1 MILKNYKRD
10 AISWAFYDWANSAFA
25 TTVMAG
31 FFPIFFKSYWASDL
45 SDLESTAMVGYANSL
60 SGLIVVLLAP
70 ILGAYADI
78 GTKRKKLLISFA
90 SLGVFC
96 TASFYF
102 IPQGDWMLAA
112 LFYALAAVGFSGGN
126 VFYDSLIVSVSTNET
141 RNRVSALGYSLGYL
155 GGGLLFLVNVI
166 MFLNPNYFGIETQS
180 NAVLLSFLM
189 VAVWWALFSI
199 PLVRNVK
206 ESVSEHNDPPFLQA
220 ISQSFSDVYQT
231 LIEVKKYKNVA
242 IFLLAYWFYM
252 DGIDT
257 IVRMA
262 TAYGSDIGL
271 ETSSMI
277 TALILTQFVG
287 FPSTLIFGYFAERI
301 GFKKILSIGI
311 LIYILISVF
320 ASRITTATEFY
331 IMAIVVGLVMGGI
344 QAVSRAYFSSI
355 IPKNKEAQFFGF
367 YNLVGKSAVVAGP
380 ALLAW
385 ISMIFNTPRAGI
397 LGLLILFIPGLLLLW
412 MVPNH
417 EKSQ

>member
-1 MILKNYKRD
+1 MIFKKYKKD
-10 AISWAFYDWANSAFA
+10 AISWALYDWANSAFA

-31 FFPIFFKSYWASDL
+31 FFPIFYKTYWASDL
-45 SDLESTAMVGYANSL
+45 SNLESTAMVGYANSL

-78 GTKRKKLLISFA
+78 GTKRKKLLLLFA
-90 SLGVFC
+90 SLGILC

-102 IPQGDWMLAA
+102 IPQGEWMLAA
-112 LFYALAAVGFSGGN
+112 LLYAIAAVGFSGGN
-126 VFYDSLIVSVSTNET
+126 VFYDSLIVSVSDNEN

-155 GGGLLFLVNVI
+155 GGGLLFLINVI
-166 MFLNPNYFGIETQS
+166 MFLNPQLFGIENQS
-180 NAVLLSFLM
+180 NAVLLSFFM
-189 VAVWWALFSI
+189 VAVWWAFFSV
-199 PLVRNVK
+199 PLLRNVK
-206 ESVSEHNDPPFLQA
+206 EQDSERGNPRFIQA
-220 ISQSFSDVYQT
+220 LKQSFNEVYQT
-231 LIEVKKYKNVA
+231 LSEVRKYKNVA

-262 TAYGSDIGL
+262 TAYGTDIGL
-271 ETSSMI
+271 EASSMI

-287 FPSTLIFGYFAERI
+287 FPSTLIFGYFADRL
-301 GFKKILSIGI
+301 GFKKILTIGI
-311 LIYILISVF
+311 LIYILISIF
-320 ASRITTATEFY
+320 ASRITTAAEFY
-331 IMAIVVGLVMGGI
+331 AMAIIVGLVMGGV

-355 IPKNKEAQFFGF
+355 IPKDKEAQFFGF

-397 LGLLILFIPGLLLLW
+397 LGLLVLFIPGLIFLW
-412 MVPNH
+412 MIPKETN
-417 EKSQ
+417 S

>member
-1 MILKNYKRD
+1 MIFKKYKKD
-10 AISWAFYDWANSAFA
+10 AISWALYDWANSAFA

-31 FFPIFFKSYWASDL
+31 FFPIFYKSYWAIDL
-45 SDLESTAMVGYANSL
+45 SNLESTAMVGYANSL

-78 GTKRKKLLISFA
+78 GTKRKKLLLLFA
-90 SLGVFC
+90 SLGILC

-102 IPQGDWMLAA
+102 IPQGEWMLAA
-112 LFYALAAVGFSGGN
+112 LLYAIAAVGFSGGN
-126 VFYDSLIVSVSTNET
+126 VFYDSLIVSVSDNEN

-155 GGGLLFLVNVI
+155 GGGLLFLINVI
-166 MFLNPNYFGIETQS
+166 MFLNPQLFGIESQS
-180 NAVLLSFLM
+180 NAVLLSFFM
-189 VAVWWALFSI
+189 VAVWWAFFSV
-199 PLVRNVK
+199 PLLRNVK
-206 ESVSEHNDPPFLQA
+206 EQDSVRENPRFFQA
-220 ISQSFSDVYQT
+220 LKQSFNEVYQT
-231 LIEVKKYKNVA
+231 LTEVRKYKNVA

-262 TAYGSDIGL
+262 TAYGTDIGL
-271 ETSSMI
+271 EASSMI

-287 FPSTLIFGYFAERI
+287 FPSTLIFGYFADRL
-301 GFKKILSIGI
+301 GFKKILTIGI
-311 LIYILISVF
+311 LIYILISIF
-320 ASRITTATEFY
+320 ASRITTAAEFY
-331 IMAIVVGLVMGGI
+331 AMAIVVGLVMGGV

-355 IPKNKEAQFFGF
+355 IPKDKEAQFFGF

-397 LGLLILFIPGLLLLW
+397 LGLLVLFIPGLILLW
-412 MVPNH
+412 MIPK
-417 EKSQ
+417 ETKS

>member
-1 MILKNYKRD
+1 MIFKKYKKD
-10 AISWAFYDWANSAFA
+10 AISWALYDWANSAFA

-31 FFPIFFKSYWASDL
+31 FFPIFYKSYWASDL
-45 SDLESTAMVGYANSL
+45 SNLESTAMVGYANSL

-78 GTKRKKLLISFA
+78 GTKRKKLLLLFA
-90 SLGVFC
+90 SLGILC

-102 IPQGDWMLAA
+102 IPQGEWMLAA
-112 LFYALAAVGFSGGN
+112 LLYAIAAVGFSGGN
-126 VFYDSLIVSVSTNET
+126 VFYDSLIVSVSDNEN

-155 GGGLLFLVNVI
+155 GGGLLFLINVI
-166 MFLNPNYFGIETQS
+166 MFLNPQLFGIESQS
-180 NAVLLSFLM
+180 NAVLLSFFM
-189 VAVWWALFSI
+189 VAVWWAFFSV
-199 PLVRNVK
+199 PLLRNVK
-206 ESVSEHNDPPFLQA
+206 EQESERENPRFFQA
-220 ISQSFSDVYQT
+220 LKQSFNEVYQT
-231 LIEVKKYKNVA
+231 LSEVRKYKNVA

-262 TAYGSDIGL
+262 TAYGTDIGL
-271 ETSSMI
+271 EASSMI

-287 FPSTLIFGYFAERI
+287 FPSTLIFGYFADRL
-301 GFKKILSIGI
+301 GFKKILTIGI
-311 LIYILISVF
+311 LIYILISIF
-320 ASRITTATEFY
+320 ASRITTAAEFY
-331 IMAIVVGLVMGGI
+331 AMAIVVGLVMGGV

-355 IPKNKEAQFFGF
+355 IPKDKEAQFFGF

-397 LGLLILFIPGLLLLW
+397 LGLLVLFIPGLILLW
-412 MVPNH
+412 MIPKETN
-417 EKSQ
+417 S

>member
-1 MILKNYKRD
+1 MIFKKYKKD
-10 AISWAFYDWANSAFA
+10 AISWALYDWANSAFA

-31 FFPIFFKSYWASDL
+31 FFPIFYKSYWAIDL
-45 SDLESTAMVGYANSL
+45 SNLESTAMVGYANSL

-78 GTKRKKLLISFA
+78 GTKRKKLLLLFA
-90 SLGVFC
+90 SLGILC

-102 IPQGDWMLAA
+102 IPQGEWMLAA
-112 LFYALAAVGFSGGN
+112 LLYAIAAVGFSGGN
-126 VFYDSLIVSVSTNET
+126 VFYDSLIVSVSDNEN

-155 GGGLLFLVNVI
+155 GGGLLFLINVI
-166 MFLNPNYFGIETQS
+166 MFLNPQLFGIESQS
-180 NAVLLSFLM
+180 NAVLLSFFM
-189 VAVWWALFSI
+189 VAVWWAFFSV
-199 PLVRNVK
+199 PLLRNVK
-206 ESVSEHNDPPFLQA
+206 EQDSDRENPRFIQA
-220 ISQSFSDVYQT
+220 LKLSFNEVYQT
-231 LIEVKKYKNVA
+231 LSEVRKYKNVA

-262 TAYGSDIGL
+262 TAYGTDIGL
-271 ETSSMI
+271 EASSMI

-287 FPSTLIFGYFAERI
+287 FPSTLIFGYFADRL
-301 GFKKILSIGI
+301 GFKKILTIGI
-311 LIYILISVF
+311 LIYILISIF
-320 ASRITTATEFY
+320 ASRITTAAEFY
-331 IMAIVVGLVMGGI
+331 AMAIVVGLVMGGI

-355 IPKNKEAQFFGF
+355 IPKDKEAQFFGF

-397 LGLLILFIPGLLLLW
+397 LGLLVLFIPGLILLW
-412 MVPNH
+412 MIPKETN
-417 EKSQ
+417 S

>member
-1 MILKNYKRD
+1 MIFKKYKKD
-10 AISWAFYDWANSAFA
+10 AISWALYDWANSAFA

-31 FFPIFFKSYWASDL
+31 FFPIFYKSYWASDL
-45 SDLESTAMVGYANSL
+45 SNLESTAMVGYANSL

-78 GTKRKKLLISFA
+78 GTKRKKLLLLFA
-90 SLGVFC
+90 SLGILC

-102 IPQGDWMLAA
+102 IPQGEWMLAA
-112 LFYALAAVGFSGGN
+112 ILYAIAAVGFSGGN
-126 VFYDSLIVSVSTNET
+126 VFYDSLIVSVSDNEN

-155 GGGLLFLVNVI
+155 GGGLLFLINVI
-166 MFLNPNYFGIETQS
+166 MFLNPQLFGIESQS
-180 NAVLLSFLM
+180 NAVLLSFFM
-189 VAVWWALFSI
+189 VAVWWAFFSV
-199 PLVRNVK
+199 PLLRNVK
-206 ESVSEHNDPPFLQA
+206 EEDSERENPRFIQA
-220 ISQSFSDVYQT
+220 LKQSFNEVYQT
-231 LIEVKKYKNVA
+231 LSEVRKYKNVA

-262 TAYGSDIGL
+262 TAYGTDIGL
-271 ETSSMI
+271 DATSMI

-287 FPSTLIFGYFAERI
+287 FPSTLIFGYFADRL
-301 GFKKILSIGI
+301 GFKKILTIGI
-311 LIYILISVF
+311 LIYILISIF
-320 ASRITTATEFY
+320 ASRITTAAEFY
-331 IMAIVVGLVMGGI
+331 AMAIVVGLVMGGV

-355 IPKNKEAQFFGF
+355 IPKDKEAQFFGF

-397 LGLLILFIPGLLLLW
+397 LGLLVLFIPGLILLW
-412 MVPNH
+412 MIPKETN
-417 EKSQ
+417 S

>member
-1 MILKNYKRD
+1 MIFKKYKKD
-10 AISWAFYDWANSAFA
+10 AISWALYDWANSAFA

-31 FFPIFFKSYWASDL
+31 FFPIFYKSYWASDL
-45 SDLESTAMVGYANSL
+45 SNLESTAMVGYANSL

-78 GTKRKKLLISFA
+78 GTKRKKLLLLFA
-90 SLGVFC
+90 SLGILC

-102 IPQGDWMLAA
+102 IPQGEWMLAA
-112 LFYALAAVGFSGGN
+112 LLYAIAAVGFSGGN
-126 VFYDSLIVSVSTNET
+126 VFYDSLIVSVSDNEN

-155 GGGLLFLVNVI
+155 GGGLLFLINVI
-166 MFLNPNYFGIETQS
+166 MFLNPQLFGIESQS
-180 NAVLLSFLM
+180 NAVLLSFFM
-189 VAVWWALFSI
+189 VAVWWAFFSI
-199 PLVRNVK
+199 PLLRNVK
-206 ESVSEHNDPPFLQA
+206 EQESERENPRFFQA
-220 ISQSFSDVYQT
+220 LKQSFNEVYQT
-231 LIEVKKYKNVA
+231 LSEVRKYKNVA

-262 TAYGSDIGL
+262 TAYGTDIGL
-271 ETSSMI
+271 EASSMI

-287 FPSTLIFGYFAERI
+287 FPSTLIFGYFSDRL
-301 GFKKILSIGI
+301 GFKKILTIGI
-311 LIYILISVF
+311 LIYILISIF
-320 ASRITTATEFY
+320 ASRITTAAEFY
-331 IMAIVVGLVMGGI
+331 AMAIIVGLVMGGV

-355 IPKNKEAQFFGF
+355 IPKDKEAQFFGF

-397 LGLLILFIPGLLLLW
+397 LGLLVLFIPGLILLW
-412 MVPNH
+412 MIPKETN
-417 EKSQ
+417 S

>member
-1 MILKNYKRD
+1 MVFKKYKKD
-10 AISWAFYDWANSAFA
+10 AISWALYDWANSAFA

-31 FFPIFFKSYWASDL
+31 FFPIFYKSYWASDL
-45 SDLESTAMVGYANSL
+45 SNLESTAMVGYANSL

-78 GTKRKKLLISFA
+78 GTKRKKLLLLFA
-90 SLGVFC
+90 SLGILC

-102 IPQGDWMLAA
+102 IPQGEWMLAA
-112 LFYALAAVGFSGGN
+112 LLYAIAAVGFSGGN
-126 VFYDSLIVSVSTNET
+126 VFYDSLIVSVSDNEN

-166 MFLNPNYFGIETQS
+166 MFLNPQLFGIESQS
-180 NAVLLSFLM
+180 NAVLLSFFM
-189 VAVWWALFSI
+189 VAVWWAFFSV
-199 PLVRNVK
+199 PLLRNVK
-206 ESVSEHNDPPFLQA
+206 EQDSERGNLRFIQA
-220 ISQSFSDVYQT
+220 LKQSFNEVYQT
-231 LIEVKKYKNVA
+231 LSEVRKYKNVA

-262 TAYGSDIGL
+262 TAYGTDIGL
-271 ETSSMI
+271 EASSMI

-287 FPSTLIFGYFAERI
+287 FPSTLIFGYFADRL
-301 GFKKILSIGI
+301 GFKKILTIGI
-311 LIYILISVF
+311 LIYILISIF
-320 ASRITTATEFY
+320 ASRITAAAEFY
-331 IMAIVVGLVMGGI
+331 AMAIVVGLVMGGV

-355 IPKNKEAQFFGF
+355 IPKDKEAQFFGF

-397 LGLLILFIPGLLLLW
+397 LGLLVLFIPGLILLW
-412 MVPNH
+412 MIPKETN
-417 EKSQ
+417 S

>member
-1 MILKNYKRD
+1 MIFKKYKKD
-10 AISWAFYDWANSAFA
+10 AISWALYDWANSAFA

-31 FFPIFFKSYWASDL
+31 FFPIFYKSYWASDL
-45 SDLESTAMVGYANSL
+45 SNLESTAMVGYANSL

-78 GTKRKKLLISFA
+78 GTKRKKLLLLFA
-90 SLGVFC
+90 SLGILC

-102 IPQGDWMLAA
+102 IPQGEWMLAA
-112 LFYALAAVGFSGGN
+112 LLYAIAAVGFSGGN
-126 VFYDSLIVSVSTNET
+126 VFYDSLIVSVSDNEN

-155 GGGLLFLVNVI
+155 GGGLLFLINVI
-166 MFLNPNYFGIETQS
+166 MFLNPQLFGIESQS
-180 NAVLLSFLM
+180 NAVLLSFFM
-189 VAVWWALFSI
+189 VAVWWAFFSI
-199 PLVRNVK
+199 PLLRNVK
-206 ESVSEHNDPPFLQA
+206 EQESERENPRFFQA
-220 ISQSFSDVYQT
+220 LKQSFNEVYQT
-231 LIEVKKYKNVA
+231 LTEVRKYKNVA

-262 TAYGSDIGL
+262 TAYGTDIGL
-271 ETSSMI
+271 EASSMI

-287 FPSTLIFGYFAERI
+287 FPSTLIFGYFADRL
-301 GFKKILSIGI
+301 GFKKILTIGI
-311 LIYILISVF
+311 LIYILISIF

-331 IMAIVVGLVMGGI
+331 AMAIVVGLVMGGV

-355 IPKNKEAQFFGF
+355 IPKDKEAQFFGF

-397 LGLLILFIPGLLLLW
+397 LGLLVLFIPGLILLW
-412 MVPNH
+412 MIPK
-417 EKSQ
+417 ETKS

>member
-1 MILKNYKRD
+1 MIFKKYKKD
-10 AISWAFYDWANSAFA
+10 AISWALYDWANSAFA

-31 FFPIFFKSYWASDL
+31 FFPIFYKSYWASDL
-45 SDLESTAMVGYANSL
+45 SNLESTAMVGYANSL

-78 GTKRKKLLISFA
+78 GTKRKKLLLLFA
-90 SLGVFC
+90 SLGILC

-102 IPQGDWMLAA
+102 IPQGEWMLAA
-112 LFYALAAVGFSGGN
+112 LLYAIAAVGFSGGN
-126 VFYDSLIVSVSTNET
+126 VFYDSLIVSVSDNEN

-155 GGGLLFLVNVI
+155 GGGLLFLINVI
-166 MFLNPNYFGIETQS
+166 MFLNPQLFGIESQS
-180 NAVLLSFLM
+180 NAVLLSFFM
-189 VAVWWALFSI
+189 VAVWWAFFSV
-199 PLVRNVK
+199 PLLRNVK
-206 ESVSEHNDPPFLQA
+206 EQDSERENPRFFQA
-220 ISQSFSDVYQT
+220 LKQSFNEVYQT
-231 LIEVKKYKNVA
+231 LTEVRKYKNVA

-262 TAYGSDIGL
+262 TAYGTDIGL
-271 ETSSMI
+271 EASSMI

-287 FPSTLIFGYFAERI
+287 FPSTLIFGYFADRL
-301 GFKKILSIGI
+301 GFKKILTIGI
-311 LIYILISVF
+311 LIYILISIF

-331 IMAIVVGLVMGGI
+331 AMAIVVGLVMGGV

-355 IPKNKEAQFFGF
+355 IPKDKEAQFFGF

-397 LGLLILFIPGLLLLW
+397 LGLLVLFIPGLILLW
-412 MVPNH
+412 MIPKETN
-417 EKSQ
+417 S

>member
-1 MILKNYKRD
+1 MIFKKYKKD
-10 AISWAFYDWANSAFA
+10 AISWALYDWANSAFA

-31 FFPIFFKSYWASDL
+31 FFPIFYKSYWASDL
-45 SDLESTAMVGYANSL
+45 SNLESTAMVGYANSL

-78 GTKRKKLLISFA
+78 GTKRKKLLLLFA
-90 SLGVFC
+90 SLGILC

-102 IPQGDWMLAA
+102 IPQGEWMLAA
-112 LFYALAAVGFSGGN
+112 LLYAIAAVGFSGGN
-126 VFYDSLIVSVSTNET
+126 VFYDSLIVSVSDNEN

-155 GGGLLFLVNVI
+155 GGGLLFLINVI
-166 MFLNPNYFGIETQS
+166 MFLNPQLFGIESQS
-180 NAVLLSFLM
+180 NAVLLSFFM
-189 VAVWWALFSI
+189 VSVWWALFSV
-199 PLVRNVK
+199 PLLRNVK
-206 ESVSEHNDPPFLQA
+206 EQDSQRGNPRFIQA
-220 ISQSFSDVYQT
+220 LKQSFNEVYQT
-231 LIEVKKYKNVA
+231 LSEVRKYKNVA

-262 TAYGSDIGL
+262 TAYGTDIGL
-271 ETSSMI
+271 EASSMI

-287 FPSTLIFGYFAERI
+287 FPSTLIFGYFADRL
-301 GFKKILSIGI
+301 GFKKILTIGI
-311 LIYILISVF
+311 LIYILISIF
-320 ASRITTATEFY
+320 ASRITTAAEFY
-331 IMAIVVGLVMGGI
+331 AMAIVVGLVMGGV

-355 IPKNKEAQFFGF
+355 IPQDKEAQFFGF

-397 LGLLILFIPGLLLLW
+397 LGLLVLFIPGLILLW
-412 MVPNH
+412 MIPKETN
-417 EKSQ
+417 S

>member
-1 MILKNYKRD
+1 MIFKKYKKD
-10 AISWAFYDWANSAFA
+10 AISWALYDWANSAFA

-31 FFPIFFKSYWASDL
+31 FFPIFYKSYWASDL
-45 SDLESTAMVGYANSL
+45 SNLESTAMVGYANSL

-78 GTKRKKLLISFA
+78 GTKRKKLLLLFA
-90 SLGVFC
+90 SLGILC

-102 IPQGDWMLAA
+102 IPQGEWMLAA
-112 LFYALAAVGFSGGN
+112 LLYAIAAVGFSGGN
-126 VFYDSLIVSVSTNET
+126 VFYDSLIVSVSDNEN

-155 GGGLLFLVNVI
+155 GGGLLFLINVI
-166 MFLNPNYFGIETQS
+166 MFLNPQLFGIESQS
-180 NAVLLSFLM
+180 NAVLLSFFM
-189 VAVWWALFSI
+189 VAVWWAFFSI
-199 PLVRNVK
+199 PLLRNVK
-206 ESVSEHNDPPFLQA
+206 EQESERENPRFFQA
-220 ISQSFSDVYQT
+220 LKQSFNEVYQT
-231 LIEVKKYKNVA
+231 LTEVRKYKNVA

-262 TAYGSDIGL
+262 TAYGTDIGL
-271 ETSSMI
+271 EASSMI

-287 FPSTLIFGYFAERI
+287 FPSTLIFGYFADRL
-301 GFKKILSIGI
+301 GFKKILTIGI
-311 LIYILISVF
+311 LIYILISIF

-331 IMAIVVGLVMGGI
+331 AMAIVVGLVIGGV

-355 IPKNKEAQFFGF
+355 IPKDKEAQFFGF

-397 LGLLILFIPGLLLLW
+397 LGLLVLFIPGLILLW
-412 MVPNH
+412 MIPKETN
-417 EKSQ
+417 S

>member
-1 MILKNYKRD
+1 MIFKKYKKD
-10 AISWAFYDWANSAFA
+10 AISWALYDWANSAFA

-31 FFPIFFKSYWASDL
+31 FFPIFYKSYWASDL
-45 SDLESTAMVGYANSL
+45 SNLESTAMVGYANSL

-78 GTKRKKLLISFA
+78 GTKRKKLLLLFA
-90 SLGVFC
+90 SLGILC

-102 IPQGDWMLAA
+102 IPQGEWMLAA
-112 LFYALAAVGFSGGN
+112 VLYAIAAVGFSGGN
-126 VFYDSLIVSVSTNET
+126 VFYDSLIVSVSDNEN

-155 GGGLLFLVNVI
+155 GGGLLFLINVI
-166 MFLNPNYFGIETQS
+166 MFLNPQLFGIESQS
-180 NAVLLSFLM
+180 NAVLLSFFM
-189 VAVWWALFSI
+189 VAVWWAFFSV
-199 PLVRNVK
+199 PLLRNVK
-206 ESVSEHNDPPFLQA
+206 EEDSERENPRFVQA
-220 ISQSFSDVYQT
+220 LKQSFNEVYQT
-231 LIEVKKYKNVA
+231 LSEVRKYKNVA

-262 TAYGSDIGL
+262 TAYGTDIGL
-271 ETSSMI
+271 DAASMI

-287 FPSTLIFGYFAERI
+287 FPSTLIFGYFADRL
-301 GFKKILSIGI
+301 GFKKILTIGI
-311 LIYILISVF
+311 LIYILISIF
-320 ASRITTATEFY
+320 ASRITTAAEFY
-331 IMAIVVGLVMGGI
+331 AMAIVVGLVMGGV

-355 IPKNKEAQFFGF
+355 IPKDKEAQFFGF

-397 LGLLILFIPGLLLLW
+397 LGLLVLFIPGLILLW
-412 MVPNH
+412 MIPKETN
-417 EKSQ
+417 S

>member
-1 MILKNYKRD
+1 MIFKKYKKD
-10 AISWAFYDWANSAFA
+10 AISWALYDWANSAFA

-31 FFPIFFKSYWASDL
+31 FFPIFYKSYWASDL
-45 SDLESTAMVGYANSL
+45 SNLESTAMVGYANSL

-78 GTKRKKLLISFA
+78 GTKRKKLLLLFA
-90 SLGVFC
+90 SLGILC

-102 IPQGDWMLAA
+102 IPQGEWMLAA
-112 LFYALAAVGFSGGN
+112 VLYAIAAVGFSGGN
-126 VFYDSLIVSVSTNET
+126 VFYDSLIVSVSDNEN

-155 GGGLLFLVNVI
+155 GGGLLFLINVI
-166 MFLNPNYFGIETQS
+166 MFLNPQLFGIESQS
-180 NAVLLSFLM
+180 NAVLLSFFM
-189 VAVWWALFSI
+189 VAVWWAFFSV
-199 PLVRNVK
+199 PLLRNVK
-206 ESVSEHNDPPFLQA
+206 EEDSERENPRFIQA
-220 ISQSFSDVYQT
+220 LKQSFNEVYQT
-231 LIEVKKYKNVA
+231 LSEVRKYKNVA

-262 TAYGSDIGL
+262 TAYGTDIGL
-271 ETSSMI
+271 DAASMI

-287 FPSTLIFGYFAERI
+287 FPSTLIFGYFADRL
-301 GFKKILSIGI
+301 GFKKILTIGI
-311 LIYILISVF
+311 LIYILISIF
-320 ASRITTATEFY
+320 ASRITTAAEFY
-331 IMAIVVGLVMGGI
+331 AMAIVVGLVMGGV

-355 IPKNKEAQFFGF
+355 IPKDKEAQFFGF

-397 LGLLILFIPGLLLLW
+397 LGLLVLFIPGLILLW
-412 MVPNH
+412 MIPKETNA
-417 EKSQ
+417 

>member
-1 MILKNYKRD
+1 MIFKTYKKD
-10 AISWAFYDWANSAFA
+10 AISWALYDWANSAFA

-31 FFPIFFKSYWASDL
+31 FFPIFYKSYWASDL
-45 SDLESTAMVGYANSL
+45 SNLESTAMVGYANSL

-78 GTKRKKLLISFA
+78 GTKRKKLLLLFA
-90 SLGVFC
+90 SLGILC

-102 IPQGDWMLAA
+102 IPQGEWMLAA
-112 LFYALAAVGFSGGN
+112 LLYAIAAVGFSGGN
-126 VFYDSLIVSVSTNET
+126 VFYDSLIVSVSDNEN

-155 GGGLLFLVNVI
+155 GGGLLFLINVI
-166 MFLNPNYFGIETQS
+166 MFLNPQLFGIESQS
-180 NAVLLSFLM
+180 NAVLLSFFM
-189 VAVWWALFSI
+189 VAVWWAFFSI
-199 PLVRNVK
+199 PLLRNVK
-206 ESVSEHNDPPFLQA
+206 EQESERENPRFFQA
-220 ISQSFSDVYQT
+220 LKQSFNEVYQT
-231 LIEVKKYKNVA
+231 LTEVRKYKNVA

-262 TAYGSDIGL
+262 TAYGTDIGL
-271 ETSSMI
+271 EASSMI

-287 FPSTLIFGYFAERI
+287 FPSTLIFGYFADRL
-301 GFKKILSIGI
+301 GFKKILTIGI
-311 LIYILISVF
+311 LIYILISIF

-331 IMAIVVGLVMGGI
+331 AMAIVVGLVMGGV

-355 IPKNKEAQFFGF
+355 IPKDKEAQFFGF

-397 LGLLILFIPGLLLLW
+397 LGLLVLFIPGLILLW
-412 MVPNH
+412 MIPKETN
-417 EKSQ
+417 S

>member
-1 MILKNYKRD
+1 MIFKKYKKD
-10 AISWAFYDWANSAFA
+10 AISWALYDWANSAFA

-31 FFPIFFKSYWASDL
+31 FFPIFYKSYWASDL
-45 SDLESTAMVGYANSL
+45 SNLESTAMVGYANSL

-78 GTKRKKLLISFA
+78 GTKRKKLLLLFA
-90 SLGVFC
+90 SLGILC

-102 IPQGDWMLAA
+102 IPQGEWMLAA
-112 LFYALAAVGFSGGN
+112 LLYAIAAVGFSGGN
-126 VFYDSLIVSVSTNET
+126 VFYDSLIVSVSDNEN

-155 GGGLLFLVNVI
+155 GGGLLFLINVI
-166 MFLNPNYFGIETQS
+166 MFLNPQLFGIESQS
-180 NAVLLSFLM
+180 NAVLLSFFM

-199 PLVRNVK
+199 PLLRNVK
-206 ESVSEHNDPPFLQA
+206 EQESERENPRFFQA
-220 ISQSFSDVYQT
+220 LKQSFNEVYQT
-231 LIEVKKYKNVA
+231 LTEVRKYKNVA

-262 TAYGSDIGL
+262 TAYGTDIGL
-271 ETSSMI
+271 EASSMI

-287 FPSTLIFGYFAERI
+287 FPSTLIFGYFADRL
-301 GFKKILSIGI
+301 GFKKILTIGI
-311 LIYILISVF
+311 LIYILISIF
-320 ASRITTATEFY
+320 ASRITTAAEFY
-331 IMAIVVGLVMGGI
+331 AMAIVVGLVMGGV

-355 IPKNKEAQFFGF
+355 IPKDKEAQFFGF

-397 LGLLILFIPGLLLLW
+397 LGLLVLFIPGLILLW
-412 MVPNH
+412 MIPKETN
-417 EKSQ
+417 S

>member
-1 MILKNYKRD
+1 MIFKKYKKD
-10 AISWAFYDWANSAFA
+10 AISWALYDWANSAFA

-31 FFPIFFKSYWASDL
+31 FFPIFYKSYWASDL
-45 SDLESTAMVGYANSL
+45 SNLESTAMVGYANSL

-78 GTKRKKLLISFA
+78 GTKRKKLLLLFA
-90 SLGVFC
+90 SLGILC

-102 IPQGDWMLAA
+102 IPQGEWMLAA
-112 LFYALAAVGFSGGN
+112 LLYAIAAVGFSGGN
-126 VFYDSLIVSVSTNET
+126 VFYDSLIVSVSDNEN

-155 GGGLLFLVNVI
+155 GGGLLFLINVI
-166 MFLNPNYFGIETQS
+166 MFLNPQLFGIESQS
-180 NAVLLSFLM
+180 NAVLLSFFM
-189 VAVWWALFSI
+189 VAVWWAFFSI
-199 PLVRNVK
+199 PLLRNVK
-206 ESVSEHNDPPFLQA
+206 EQESERENPRFFQA
-220 ISQSFSDVYQT
+220 LKQSFNEVYQT
-231 LIEVKKYKNVA
+231 LTEVRKYKNVA

-262 TAYGSDIGL
+262 TAYGTDIGL
-271 ETSSMI
+271 EASSMI

-287 FPSTLIFGYFAERI
+287 FPSTLIFGYFADRL
-301 GFKKILSIGI
+301 GVKKILTIGI
-311 LIYILISVF
+311 LIYILISIF
-320 ASRITTATEFY
+320 ASRITTAAEFY
-331 IMAIVVGLVMGGI
+331 AMAIVVGLVMGGV

-355 IPKNKEAQFFGF
+355 IPKDKEAQFFGF

-397 LGLLILFIPGLLLLW
+397 LGLLVLFIPGLILLW
-412 MVPNH
+412 MIPKETN
-417 EKSQ
+417 S

>member
-1 MILKNYKRD
+1 MIFKKYKKD
-10 AISWAFYDWANSAFA
+10 AISWALYDWANSAFA

-31 FFPIFFKSYWASDL
+31 FFPIFYKSYWASDL
-45 SDLESTAMVGYANSL
+45 SNLESTAMVGYANSL

-78 GTKRKKLLISFA
+78 GTKRKKLLLLFA
-90 SLGVFC
+90 SLGILC

-102 IPQGDWMLAA
+102 IPQGEWMLAA
-112 LFYALAAVGFSGGN
+112 LLYAIAAVGFSGGN
-126 VFYDSLIVSVSTNET
+126 VFYDSLIVSVSDNEN

-155 GGGLLFLVNVI
+155 GGGLLFLINVI
-166 MFLNPNYFGIETQS
+166 MFLNPQLFGIESQS
-180 NAVLLSFLM
+180 NAVLLSFFM
-189 VAVWWALFSI
+189 VAVWWAFFSI
-199 PLVRNVK
+199 PLLRNVK
-206 ESVSEHNDPPFLQA
+206 EQESERENPRFFQA
-220 ISQSFSDVYQT
+220 LKQSFNEVYQT
-231 LIEVKKYKNVA
+231 LSEVRKYKNVA

-262 TAYGSDIGL
+262 TAYGTDIGL
-271 ETSSMI
+271 EASSMI

-287 FPSTLIFGYFAERI
+287 FPSTLIFGYFADRL
-301 GFKKILSIGI
+301 GFKKILTIGI
-311 LIYILISVF
+311 LIYILISIF

-331 IMAIVVGLVMGGI
+331 AMAIVVGLVMGGV

-355 IPKNKEAQFFGF
+355 IPKDKEAQFFGF

-397 LGLLILFIPGLLLLW
+397 LGLLVLFIPGLILLW
-412 MVPNH
+412 MIPKETN
-417 EKSQ
+417 S

>member
-1 MILKNYKRD
+1 MILKKYKKD
-10 AISWAFYDWANSAFA
+10 AISWALYDWANSAFA

-31 FFPIFFKSYWASDL
+31 FFPIFYKSYWASDL
-45 SDLESTAMVGYANSL
+45 SNLESTSMVGYANSL

-78 GTKRKKLLISFA
+78 GTKRKKLLLLFA
-90 SLGVFC
+90 SLGILC

-102 IPQGDWMLAA
+102 IPQGEWMLAA
-112 LFYALAAVGFSGGN
+112 ILYAIAAVGFSGGN
-126 VFYDSLIVSVSTNET
+126 VFYDSLIVSVSDNEN

-155 GGGLLFLVNVI
+155 GGGLLFLINVI
-166 MFLNPNYFGIETQS
+166 MFLNPQLFGIESQS
-180 NAVLLSFLM
+180 NAVLLSFFM
-189 VAVWWALFSI
+189 VAVWWAFFSV
-199 PLVRNVK
+199 PLLRNVK
-206 ESVSEHNDPPFLQA
+206 EEDSERENPRFIQA
-220 ISQSFSDVYQT
+220 LKQSFNEVYQT
-231 LIEVKKYKNVA
+231 ISEVRKYKNVA

-262 TAYGSDIGL
+262 TAYGTDIGL
-271 ETSSMI
+271 DAASMI

-287 FPSTLIFGYFAERI
+287 FPSTLIFGYFADRL
-301 GFKKILSIGI
+301 GFKKILTIGI
-311 LIYILISVF
+311 LIYILISIF
-320 ASRITTATEFY
+320 ASRITTAAEFY
-331 IMAIVVGLVMGGI
+331 AMAIVVGLVMGGV

-355 IPKNKEAQFFGF
+355 IPKDKEAQFFGF

-397 LGLLILFIPGLLLLW
+397 LGLLVLFIPSLILLW
-412 MVPNH
+412 MIPKETN
-417 EKSQ
+417 S

>member
-1 MILKNYKRD
+1 MIFKKYKKD
-10 AISWAFYDWANSAFA
+10 AISWALYDWANSAFA

-31 FFPIFFKSYWASDL
+31 FFPIFYKSYWASDL
-45 SDLESTAMVGYANSL
+45 SNLESTAMVGYANSL

-78 GTKRKKLLISFA
+78 GTKRKKLLVLFA
-90 SLGVFC
+90 SIGILC

-102 IPQGDWMLAA
+102 IPQGEWMLAA
-112 LFYALAAVGFSGGN
+112 LLYAIAAVGFSGGN
-126 VFYDSLIVSVSTNET
+126 VFYDSLIVSVSDNKN

-155 GGGLLFLVNVI
+155 GGGLLFLINVI
-166 MFLNPNYFGIETQS
+166 MFLNPELFGIKSQS
-180 NAVLLSFLM
+180 NAVLLSFFM
-189 VAVWWALFSI
+189 VAVWWAFFSF
-199 PLVRNVK
+199 PLLNNVK
-206 ESVSEHNDPPFLQA
+206 EQDSEGKNPRFTQA
-220 ISQSFSDVYQT
+220 LKQSFNEVYQT
-231 LIEVKKYKNVA
+231 LSEVRKYKNVA

-271 ETSSMI
+271 EASSMI

-287 FPSTLIFGYFAERI
+287 FPSTLIFGYFADKL
-301 GFKKILSIGI
+301 GFKKILTIGI
-311 LIYILISVF
+311 LIYILISIF
-320 ASRITTATEFY
+320 ASRITTAAEFY
-331 IMAIVVGLVMGGI
+331 AMAIVVGLVMGGI

-355 IPKNKEAQFFGF
+355 IPKDKEAQFFGF

-397 LGLLILFIPGLLLLW
+397 LGLLVLFIPGLILLW
-412 MVPNH
+412 MIPKETN
-417 EKSQ
+417 S

>member
-1 MILKNYKRD
+1 MIFKKYKKD
-10 AISWAFYDWANSAFA
+10 AISWALYDWANSAFA

-31 FFPIFFKSYWASDL
+31 FFPIFYKSYWAIDL
-45 SDLESTAMVGYANSL
+45 SNLESTAMVGYANSL

-78 GTKRKKLLISFA
+78 GTKRKKLLLLFA
-90 SLGVFC
+90 SLGILC

-102 IPQGDWMLAA
+102 IPQGEWMLAA
-112 LFYALAAVGFSGGN
+112 LLYAIAAVGFSGGN
-126 VFYDSLIVSVSTNET
+126 VFYDSLIVSVSDNEN

-155 GGGLLFLVNVI
+155 GGGLLFLINVI
-166 MFLNPNYFGIETQS
+166 MFLNPQLFGIESQS
-180 NAVLLSFLM
+180 NAVLLSFFM
-189 VAVWWALFSI
+189 VAVWWAFFSA
-199 PLVRNVK
+199 PLLRNVK
-206 ESVSEHNDPPFLQA
+206 EQDSERENPRFFQA
-220 ISQSFSDVYQT
+220 LKQSFNEVYQT
-231 LIEVKKYKNVA
+231 LSEVRKYKNVA

-262 TAYGSDIGL
+262 TAYGADIGL
-271 ETSSMI
+271 EASSMI

-287 FPSTLIFGYFAERI
+287 FPSTLIFGYFADRL
-301 GFKKILSIGI
+301 GFKKILTIGI
-311 LIYILISVF
+311 LIYILISIF

-331 IMAIVVGLVMGGI
+331 AMAIVVGLVMGGV

-355 IPKNKEAQFFGF
+355 IPKDKEAQFFGF

-397 LGLLILFIPGLLLLW
+397 LGLLVLFIPGLILLW
-412 MVPNH
+412 MIPKETN
-417 EKSQ
+417 S

>member
-1 MILKNYKRD
+1 MIFKKYKKD
-10 AISWAFYDWANSAFA
+10 AISWALYDWANSAFA

-31 FFPIFFKSYWASDL
+31 FFPIFYKSYWASDL
-45 SDLESTAMVGYANSL
+45 SNLESTAMVGYANSL

-78 GTKRKKLLISFA
+78 GTKRKKLLLLFA
-90 SLGVFC
+90 SLGILC

-112 LFYALAAVGFSGGN
+112 FLYAIAAVGFSGGN
-126 VFYDSLIVSVSTNET
+126 VFYDSLIVSVSDNEN

-155 GGGLLFLVNVI
+155 GGGLLFLINVI
-166 MFLNPNYFGIETQS
+166 MFLNPQLFGIESQS
-180 NAVLLSFLM
+180 NAVLLSFFM
-189 VAVWWALFSI
+189 VAVWWAFFSV
-199 PLVRNVK
+199 PLLRNVK
-206 ESVSEHNDPPFLQA
+206 EQDSDRENPRFIQA
-220 ISQSFSDVYQT
+220 LKLSFNEVYQT
-231 LIEVKKYKNVA
+231 LSEVRKYKNVA

-262 TAYGSDIGL
+262 TAYGTDIGL
-271 ETSSMI
+271 DAASMI

-287 FPSTLIFGYFAERI
+287 FPSTLIFGYFADRF
-301 GFKKILSIGI
+301 GFKKILTIGI
-311 LIYILISVF
+311 LIYILISIF
-320 ASRITTATEFY
+320 ASRITTAAEFY
-331 IMAIVVGLVMGGI
+331 AMAIVVGLVMGGV

-355 IPKNKEAQFFGF
+355 IPKDKEAQFFGF
-367 YNLVGKSAVVAGP
+367 YNLVGKSAVVVGP

-397 LGLLILFIPGLLLLW
+397 LGLLVLFIPSLILLW
-412 MVPNH
+412 MIPKETN
-417 EKSQ
+417 S

>member
-1 MILKNYKRD
+1 MNKKQIY
-10 AISWAFYDWANSAFA
+10 SWALYDWANSAFA

-31 FFPIFFKSYWASDL
+31 FFPIFYKSYWAIDL
-45 SDLESTAMVGYANSL
+45 SNLESTAMVGYANSL

-78 GTKRKKLLISFA
+78 GTKRKKLLLLFA
-90 SLGVFC
+90 SLGILC

-102 IPQGDWMLAA
+102 IPQGEWMLAA
-112 LFYALAAVGFSGGN
+112 LLYAIAAVGFSGGN
-126 VFYDSLIVSVSTNET
+126 VFYDSLIVSVSDNEN

-155 GGGLLFLVNVI
+155 GGGLLFLINVI
-166 MFLNPNYFGIETQS
+166 MFLNPQLFGIESQS
-180 NAVLLSFLM
+180 NAVLLSFFM
-189 VAVWWALFSI
+189 VAVWWAFFSV
-199 PLVRNVK
+199 PLLRNVK
-206 ESVSEHNDPPFLQA
+206 EHDSKRENPRFFQA
-220 ISQSFSDVYQT
+220 LKQSFNEVYQT
-231 LIEVKKYKNVA
+231 LTEVRKYKNVA

-262 TAYGSDIGL
+262 TAYGTDIGL
-271 ETSSMI
+271 EASSMI

-287 FPSTLIFGYFAERI
+287 FPSTLIFGYFADRL
-301 GFKKILSIGI
+301 GFKKILTIGI
-311 LIYILISVF
+311 LIYILISIF

-331 IMAIVVGLVMGGI
+331 AMAIIVGLVMGGV

-355 IPKNKEAQFFGF
+355 IPKDKEAQFFGF

-385 ISMIFNTPRAGI
+385 ISIIFNTPRAGI
-397 LGLLILFIPGLLLLW
+397 LGLLVLFIPGLILLW
-412 MVPNH
+412 MIPKETN
-417 EKSQ
+417 S

>member
-1 MILKNYKRD
+1 MIFKKYKKD
-10 AISWAFYDWANSAFA
+10 AISWALYDWANSAFA

-31 FFPIFFKSYWASDL
+31 FFPIFYKSYWASDL
-45 SDLESTAMVGYANSL
+45 SNLESTAMVGYANSL

-78 GTKRKKLLISFA
+78 GTKRKKLLLLFA
-90 SLGVFC
+90 SLGILC

-102 IPQGDWMLAA
+102 IPQGEWMLAA
-112 LFYALAAVGFSGGN
+112 ILYAIAAVGFSGGN
-126 VFYDSLIVSVSTNET
+126 VFYDSLIVSVSDNEN

-155 GGGLLFLVNVI
+155 GGGLLFLINVI
-166 MFLNPNYFGIETQS
+166 MFLNPQLFGIESQS
-180 NAVLLSFLM
+180 NAVLLSFFM
-189 VAVWWALFSI
+189 VAVWWAFFSV
-199 PLVRNVK
+199 PLLRNVK
-206 ESVSEHNDPPFLQA
+206 EQDSERENPRFFQA
-220 ISQSFSDVYQT
+220 LKQSFNEVYQT
-231 LIEVKKYKNVA
+231 LSEVRKYKNVA

-262 TAYGSDIGL
+262 TAYGTDIGL
-271 ETSSMI
+271 EASSMI

-287 FPSTLIFGYFAERI
+287 FPSTLIFGYFADRL
-301 GFKKILSIGI
+301 GFKKILTIGI
-311 LIYILISVF
+311 LIYILISIF

-331 IMAIVVGLVMGGI
+331 AMAIVVGLVMGGV

-355 IPKNKEAQFFGF
+355 IPKDKEAQFFGF

-397 LGLLILFIPGLLLLW
+397 LGLLVLFIPGLILLW
-412 MVPNH
+412 MIPKETN
-417 EKSQ
+417 S

>member
-1 MILKNYKRD
+1 MIFKKYKKD
-10 AISWAFYDWANSAFA
+10 AISWALYDWANSAFA

-31 FFPIFFKSYWASDL
+31 FFPIFYKSYWAIDL
-45 SDLESTAMVGYANSL
+45 SNLESTAMVGYANSL

-78 GTKRKKLLISFA
+78 GTKRKKLLLLFA
-90 SLGVFC
+90 SLGILC

-102 IPQGDWMLAA
+102 IPQGEWMLAA
-112 LFYALAAVGFSGGN
+112 LLYAIAAVGFSGGN
-126 VFYDSLIVSVSTNET
+126 VFYDSLIVSVSDNEN

-155 GGGLLFLVNVI
+155 GGGLLFLINVI
-166 MFLNPNYFGIETQS
+166 MFLNPQLFGIESQS
-180 NAVLLSFLM
+180 NAVLLSFFM
-189 VAVWWALFSI
+189 VAVWWAFFSV
-199 PLVRNVK
+199 PLLRNVK
-206 ESVSEHNDPPFLQA
+206 EQDSERENPRFFQA
-220 ISQSFSDVYQT
+220 LKQSFNEVYQT
-231 LIEVKKYKNVA
+231 LSEVRKYKNVA

-262 TAYGSDIGL
+262 TAYGTDIGL
-271 ETSSMI
+271 EASSMI

-287 FPSTLIFGYFAERI
+287 FPSTLIFGYFADRL
-301 GFKKILSIGI
+301 GFKKILTIGI
-311 LIYILISVF
+311 LIYILISIF
-320 ASRITTATEFY
+320 ASRITTAAEFY
-331 IMAIVVGLVMGGI
+331 AMAIIVGLVMGGV

-355 IPKNKEAQFFGF
+355 IPKDKEAQFFGF

-397 LGLLILFIPGLLLLW
+397 LGLLVLFIPGLILLW
-412 MVPNH
+412 MIPKETN
-417 EKSQ
+417 S

>member
-1 MILKNYKRD
+1 MIFKKYKKD
-10 AISWAFYDWANSAFA
+10 AISWALYDWANSAFA

-31 FFPIFFKSYWASDL
+31 FFPIFYKSYWASDL
-45 SDLESTAMVGYANSL
+45 SNLESTAMVGYANSL

-78 GTKRKKLLISFA
+78 GTKRKKLLLLFA
-90 SLGVFC
+90 SLGILC

-102 IPQGDWMLAA
+102 IPQGEWMLAA
-112 LFYALAAVGFSGGN
+112 LLYAIAAVGFSGGN
-126 VFYDSLIVSVSTNET
+126 VFYDSLIVSVSDNEN

-155 GGGLLFLVNVI
+155 GGGLLFLINVI
-166 MFLNPNYFGIETQS
+166 MFLNPQLFGIESQS
-180 NAVLLSFLM
+180 NAVLLSFFM
-189 VAVWWALFSI
+189 VAVWWAFFSI
-199 PLVRNVK
+199 PLLRNVK
-206 ESVSEHNDPPFLQA
+206 EQESERENPRFFQA
-220 ISQSFSDVYQT
+220 LKQSFNEVYQT
-231 LIEVKKYKNVA
+231 LTEVRKYKNVA

-262 TAYGSDIGL
+262 TAYGADIGL
-271 ETSSMI
+271 EASSMI

-287 FPSTLIFGYFAERI
+287 FPSTLIFGYFADRL
-301 GFKKILSIGI
+301 GFKKILTIGI
-311 LIYILISVF
+311 LIYILISIF
-320 ASRITTATEFY
+320 ASRITTAAEFY
-331 IMAIVVGLVMGGI
+331 AMAIVVGLVMGGV

-355 IPKNKEAQFFGF
+355 IPKDKEAQFFGF

-397 LGLLILFIPGLLLLW
+397 LGLLVLFIPGLILLW
-412 MVPNH
+412 MIPKETN
-417 EKSQ
+417 S

>member
-1 MILKNYKRD
+1 MIFKKYKKD
-10 AISWAFYDWANSAFA
+10 AISWALYDWANSAFA

-31 FFPIFFKSYWASDL
+31 FFPIFYKSYWASDL
-45 SDLESTAMVGYANSL
+45 SNLESTAMVGYANSL

-78 GTKRKKLLISFA
+78 GTKRKKLLLLFA
-90 SLGVFC
+90 SLGILC

-102 IPQGDWMLAA
+102 IPQGEWMLAA
-112 LFYALAAVGFSGGN
+112 LLYAIAAVGFSGGN
-126 VFYDSLIVSVSTNET
+126 VFYDSLIVSVSDNEN

-155 GGGLLFLVNVI
+155 GGGLLFLINVI
-166 MFLNPNYFGIETQS
+166 MFLNPQLFGIESQS
-180 NAVLLSFLM
+180 NAVLLSFFM
-189 VAVWWALFSI
+189 VAVWWAFFSI
-199 PLVRNVK
+199 PLLRNVK
-206 ESVSEHNDPPFLQA
+206 EQESERENPRFFQA
-220 ISQSFSDVYQT
+220 LKQSFNEVYQT
-231 LIEVKKYKNVA
+231 LTEVRKYKNVA

-262 TAYGSDIGL
+262 TAYGTDIGL
-271 ETSSMI
+271 EASSMI

-287 FPSTLIFGYFAERI
+287 FPSTLIFGYFADRL
-301 GFKKILSIGI
+301 GFKKILTIGI
-311 LIYILISVF
+311 LIYILISIF

-331 IMAIVVGLVMGGI
+331 AMAIVVGLVMGGV

-355 IPKNKEAQFFGF
+355 IPKDKEAQFFGF

-397 LGLLILFIPGLLLLW
+397 LGLLVLFIPGLILLW
-412 MVPNH
+412 MIPK
-417 EKSQ
+417 EKKS

>member
-1 MILKNYKRD
+1 MIFKKYKKD
-10 AISWAFYDWANSAFA
+10 AISWALYDWANSAFA

-31 FFPIFFKSYWASDL
+31 FFPIFYKSYWASDL
-45 SDLESTAMVGYANSL
+45 SNLESTAMVGYANSL

-78 GTKRKKLLISFA
+78 GTKRKKLLLLFA
-90 SLGVFC
+90 SLGILC

-102 IPQGDWMLAA
+102 IPQGEWMLAA
-112 LFYALAAVGFSGGN
+112 LLYAIAAVGFSGGN
-126 VFYDSLIVSVSTNET
+126 VFYDSLIVSVSDNEN

-155 GGGLLFLVNVI
+155 GGGLLFLINVI
-166 MFLNPNYFGIETQS
+166 MFLNPQLFGIESQS
-180 NAVLLSFLM
+180 NAVLLSFFM
-189 VAVWWALFSI
+189 VAVWWAFFSV
-199 PLVRNVK
+199 PLLRNVK
-206 ESVSEHNDPPFLQA
+206 EQDSERENPRFFQA
-220 ISQSFSDVYQT
+220 LKQSFNEVYQT
-231 LIEVKKYKNVA
+231 LSEVRKYKNVA

-262 TAYGSDIGL
+262 TAYGTDIGL
-271 ETSSMI
+271 EASSMI

-287 FPSTLIFGYFAERI
+287 FPSTLIFGYFADRL
-301 GFKKILSIGI
+301 GFKKILTIGI
-311 LIYILISVF
+311 LIYILISIF

-331 IMAIVVGLVMGGI
+331 AMAIVVGLVMGGV

-355 IPKNKEAQFFGF
+355 IPKDKEAQFFGF

-397 LGLLILFIPGLLLLW
+397 LGLLVLFIPGLILLW
-412 MVPNH
+412 MIPKETN
-417 EKSQ
+417 S

>member
-1 MILKNYKRD
+1 MIFKKYKKD
-10 AISWAFYDWANSAFA
+10 AISWALYDWANSAFA

-31 FFPIFFKSYWASDL
+31 FFPIFYKSYWASDL
-45 SDLESTAMVGYANSL
+45 SNLESTAMVGYANSL

-78 GTKRKKLLISFA
+78 GTKRKKLLLLFA
-90 SLGVFC
+90 SLGILC

-102 IPQGDWMLAA
+102 IPQGEWMLAA
-112 LFYALAAVGFSGGN
+112 LLYAIAAVGFSGGN
-126 VFYDSLIVSVSTNET
+126 VFYDSLIVSVSDNEN

-155 GGGLLFLVNVI
+155 GGGLLFLINVI
-166 MFLNPNYFGIETQS
+166 MFLNPQLFGIESQS
-180 NAVLLSFLM
+180 NAVLLSFFM
-189 VAVWWALFSI
+189 VAVWWAFFSV
-199 PLVRNVK
+199 PLLRNVK
-206 ESVSEHNDPPFLQA
+206 EQDSERENPRFFQA
-220 ISQSFSDVYQT
+220 LKQSFNDVYQT
-231 LIEVKKYKNVA
+231 LSEVRKYKNVA

-262 TAYGSDIGL
+262 TAYGTDIGL
-271 ETSSMI
+271 DASSMI

-287 FPSTLIFGYFAERI
+287 FPSTLIFGYFADRL
-301 GFKKILSIGI
+301 GFKKILTIGI
-311 LIYILISVF
+311 LIYILISIF
-320 ASRITTATEFY
+320 ASRITTAAEFY
-331 IMAIVVGLVMGGI
+331 AMAIVVGLVMGGV

-355 IPKNKEAQFFGF
+355 IPKDKEAQFFGF

-397 LGLLILFIPGLLLLW
+397 LGLLVLFIPGLILLW
-412 MVPNH
+412 MIPKETN
-417 EKSQ
+417 S